1 MKGVE
6 ERKKSGC
13 FSLKQMRMQMS
24 VLIVPM
30 VTMSSMK
37 PLFVPTEDIC
47 EPERPVFV
55 SHMNRSLVSRFW
67 GQNVFPGHISGRQRI
82 EKERKRGRERERR
95 DRRDRRDRREREKSG
110 VCRSVTF
117 ESIETQLLL
126 LHLHHHHKL
135 PSSPLSFFPP
145 FKRERESRDRH

>member
-1 MKGVE
+1 M
-6 ERKKSGC
+6 
-13 FSLKQMRMQMS
+13 KQMRMQMS

-82 EKERKRGRERERR
+82 EKEEERERR
-95 DRRDRRDRREREKSG
+95 DRRER
-110 VCRSVTF
+110 
-117 ESIETQLLL
+117 Q
-126 LHLHHHHKL
+126 
-135 PSSPLSFFPP
+135 
-145 FKRERESRDRH
+145 KREREERQKRQKREREERRLSVGDF